1 MSITPIIVIV
11 VVSIILMFLIFY
23 DSIAE
28 KRLSDEDIE
37 YLRNK
42 HIINNKQAYCKL
54 DIQKAQQYIDDYLEN
69 RDKTVYYIQN
79 KITLK
84 VYGLFENIKD
94 AEKYKGNN
102 NKLIIIPIKLR

>member
-23 DSIAE
+23 ESIAE

-37 YLRNK
+37 YVRSK
-42 HIINNKQAYCKL
+42 HVINNKQAYCKL

-69 RDKTVYYIQN
+69 REQTYFYVQN

-84 VYGLFENIKD
+84 IYGLFQNEKD
-94 AEKYKGNN
+94 AEIYKGNN
-102 NKLIIIPIKLR
+102 NKLVIIPIKLR